1 MVLEGVLSA
10 TAFISFL
17 NEWIGGSVRVKRVDR
32 GSGNRGGGI
41 IGCDGGGGGNAHLN
55 DAENMRK
62 KAEVQ
67 IVNANQ

>member
-1 MVLEGVLSA
+1 MVDNRQCYSFFCGRSAGLS
-10 TAFISFL
+10 
-17 NEWIGGSVRVKRVDR
+17 
-32 GSGNRGGGI
+32 
-41 IGCDGGGGGNAHLN
+41 DGGGGGNAHLN